1 MSSSKL
7 LTCPNCG
14 EGLEKRWQYCPICGL
29 DLAEADAAPRHRTEY
44 KTEAGR
50 LAEYTELFGS
60 AQETLEA
67 PDGDLEGALSE
78 CEAALE
84 LSPNSAEAHNL
95 RGLILDLLERPDEAI
110 QAYREAVR
118 LDPNFEDAR
127 ANLADSQQE
136 QRETP
141 IQMVGLDVSD
151 PENEGEKKFA
161 STIIA
166 AMIMLLTLAIAAA
179 LMNGR

>member
-1 MSSSKL
+1 MTTKL

-14 EGLEKRWQYCPICGL
+14 EELQARWQYCPICGL
-29 DLAEADAAPRHRTEY
+29 ELAEAESASPRGRTEY

-50 LAEYTELFGS
+50 LAEYAELFGS
-60 AQETLEA
+60 ARETLEA
-67 PDGDLEGALSE
+67 PDGDLENALLE

-95 RGLILDLLERPDEAI
+95 RGLLLDLLDRPDEAI

-118 LDPNFEDAR
+118 LDPTFEEAR
-127 ANLADSQQE
+127 ANLADSEQE
-136 QRETP
+136 QREVP

-151 PENEGEKKFA
+151 PEDDGGKKLA
-161 STIIA
+161 PTIIA
-166 AMIMLLTLAIAAA
+166 TMFMILTLAIAAA

>member
-1 MSSSKL
+1 MPTKE

-14 EGLEKRWQYCPICGL
+14 EGLEKRWQYCPICGM
-29 DLAEADAAPRHRTEY
+29 DLAEAEAASPHRTGY

-50 LAEYTELFGS
+50 LAEYAELYGS
-60 AQETLEA
+60 AQERMEA
-67 PDGDLEGALSE
+67 VDGDLEGALSE

-95 RGLILDLLERPDEAI
+95 RGLILDLLERPEEAM

-118 LDPNFEDAR
+118 LDPNFEEAR
-127 ANLADSQQE
+127 ANLADSEQE

-151 PENEGEKKFA
+151 EKNYDWGK
-161 STIIA
+161 IIPTA
-166 AMIMLLTLAIAAA
+166 FFLLSLAGLVWFIVH
-179 LMNGR
+179 NIR

>member
-1 MSSSKL
+1 MPTKE

-29 DLAEADAAPRHRTEY
+29 DLTEADAAPRHRTGY

-50 LAEYTELFGS
+50 LAEYAELFGS

-67 PDGDLEGALSE
+67 PDGDLESALLE

-95 RGLILDLLERPDEAI
+95 RGLILDLLERPEDAI

-118 LDPNFEDAR
+118 LDPAFEDAR
-127 ANLADSQQE
+127 ANLADSEKE
-136 QRETP
+136 QREAP
-141 IQMVGLDVSD
+141 IQMGGLDVSD
-151 PENEGEKKFA
+151 EKNYDWGK
-161 STIIA
+161 IIPTA
-166 AMIMLLTLAIAAA
+166 FFLLSLAGLIWFLAH
-179 LMNGR
+179 NTR

>member
-1 MSSSKL
+1 MTTKL
-7 LTCPNCG
+7 LTCPNCS
-14 EGLEKRWQYCPICGL
+14 EELQSRWQYCPICGL
-29 DLAEADAAPRHRTEY
+29 DLAEADAAPRHRTGY

-50 LAEYTELFGS
+50 LAEYAELFGS
-60 AQETLEA
+60 AQETLETV
-67 PDGDLEGALSE
+67 DVDLESALLE

-95 RGLILDLLERPDEAI
+95 RGLILDLLERPEEAI

-127 ANLADSQQE
+127 ANLADSE
-136 QRETP
+136 REERETP

-151 PENEGEKKFA
+151 ENNYDWGK
-161 STIIA
+161 IIPTA
-166 AMIMLLTLAIAAA
+166 FFLLSLAGLVWAIAHS
-179 LMNGR
+179 R